1 MTGGILPPEITRRL
15 DQIREDLVEL
25 LSVEGATDSAAKE
38 RIYGIIEGAA
48 EALGLAIRLNELEG
62 RALRGGGD
70 ETDS

>member
-1 MTGGILPPEITRRL
+1 MTGILSSELTHDL
-15 DQIREDLVEL
+15 QEIRESLTEL

-62 RALRGGGD
+62 RARWEGGD
-70 ETDS
+70 DSD

>member
-1 MTGGILPPEITRRL
+1 MTGILPSEITHRL
-15 DQIREDLVEL
+15 QKIREDLVEL

-62 RALRGGGD
+62 RALQGSCD
-70 ETDS
+70 E